1 MLEAVHAAR
10 EAAKART
17 AWRIEGT
24 LREFPRFDPLNLWF
38 DYPVHRPDS
47 TGALS
52 DVEPEGEG
60 NRWAGKAGR
69 DRRTKSPEERK
80 KERRAALEEAFSAC
94 DMGGG
99 VTVKDVSEF
108 MGVTE
113 KTVRNRIKEPRRVLD
128 RRGLRRSEG
137 AGMTEGKKRVFSFPS
152 RRLFRR
158 EATLFS
164 FRQKRRE
171 AGFSFFSLRGKKAG
185 NPAFF
190 PREGK
195 STPLR
200 GV

>member
-113 KTVRNRIKEPRRVLD
+113 KTVRNRIKEHGGFWID
-128 RRGLRRSEG
+128 G
-137 AGMTEGKKRVFSFPS
+137 ASVGR
-152 RRLFRR
+152 
-158 EATLFS
+158 
-164 FRQKRRE
+164 
-171 AGFSFFSLRGKKAG
+171 KAQ
-185 NPAFF
+185 A
-190 PREGK
+190 
-195 STPLR
+195 
-200 GV
+200 